1 MIAEII
7 TIGDEIL
14 IGQIVDSNSA
24 WIAEELNLIG
34 VKIGRIVSIS
44 DDAEEIKHALDSGF
58 ERADLLIVTGG
69 LGPTKDDI
77 TKTTLADYFNDELI
91 LSEDVLAHVTA
102 LFARFGREMTD
113 LNRRQAL
120 VPSKCIPLK
129 NPLGTAPGM
138 WFDQNGKAV
147 VSLPGV
153 PYEMKGLMEHEV
165 SPLIQQKYL
174 LPAIVHKTVLTHGLG
189 ESWLSEQIA
198 EWEDALP
205 KHIKLAYLPSPG
217 RVRLRLS
224 ATGDNAKTLLT
235 EVESQIEELK
245 KLIPHLI
252 YGYDDDTMEQEV
264 GKLLKELNATL
275 STAESCTGG
284 GIAASITSVS
294 GSSEYFLGSTVSYA
308 NQVKQEILGVSSD
321 MLTNQGAV
329 SVEVVKQM
337 AEGSRKLM
345 HSDYAVST
353 SGIAGPGGGSEEKPV
368 GTVWIGL
375 SGPNRTIA
383 KKFLFGDVRKRNIQR
398 SIATALNMLRKE
410 LLKDLE
416 N

>member
-1 MIAEII
+1 MTAEII

-24 WIAEELNLIG
+24 WIAEELNMIG
-34 VKIGRIVSIS
+34 VAVGRIVSIS
-44 DDAEEIKHALDSGF
+44 DNAEEIKHALDSGF
-58 ERADLLIVTGG
+58 DRADLLILTGG

-77 TKTTLADYFNDELI
+77 TKTTLAEYFDDELI
-91 LSEDVLAHVTA
+91 LSDEIVAHVKA

-113 LNRRQAL
+113 LNKQQAL

-129 NPLGTAPGM
+129 NSLGTAPGM
-138 WFDQNGKAV
+138 WFDKNGKAV

-153 PYEMKGLMEHEV
+153 PYEMKGLMKKEV
-165 SPLIQQKYL
+165 IPRIQKKYH
-174 LPAIVHKTVLTHGLG
+174 LPAIAHKTVLTHGMG

-198 EWEDALP
+198 DWEDALP
-205 KHIKLAYLPSPG
+205 NHLKLAYLPSPG

-224 ATGDNAKTLLT
+224 ATGDNLELLLN
-235 EVESQIEELK
+235 EVGTQIEHLK
-245 KLIPHLI
+245 ELIPHLI
-252 YGYDDDTMEQEV
+252 YGYDEDTLEEEV
-264 GKLLKELNATL
+264 GKLLIKKKATL

-284 GIAASITSVS
+284 GIAASITSVP

-308 NQVKQEILGVSSD
+308 NQVKEEVLGVSSE
-321 MLTNQGAV
+321 MLMNHGAV
-329 SVEVVKQM
+329 SEVVVKQM

-345 HSDYAVST
+345 HSDYAIST
-353 SGIAGPGGGSEEKPV
+353 SGIAGPGGGTEEKPV

-375 SGPNRTIA
+375 TGPNRTIA
-383 KKFLFGDVRKRNIQR
+383 KKFLFGDVRVRNIER
-398 SIATALNMLRKE
+398 TIATALNMLRKE

>member
-1 MIAEII
+1 
-7 TIGDEIL
+7 
-14 IGQIVDSNSA
+14 
-24 WIAEELNLIG
+24 
-34 VKIGRIVSIS
+34 
-44 DDAEEIKHALDSGF
+44 
-58 ERADLLIVTGG
+58 
-69 LGPTKDDI
+69 
-77 TKTTLADYFNDELI
+77 
-91 LSEDVLAHVTA
+91 
-102 LFARFGREMTD
+102 
-113 LNRRQAL
+113 
-120 VPSKCIPLK
+120 
-129 NPLGTAPGM
+129 
-138 WFDQNGKAV
+138 
-147 VSLPGV
+147 
-153 PYEMKGLMEHEV
+153 
-165 SPLIQQKYL
+165 
-174 LPAIVHKTVLTHGLG
+174 
-189 ESWLSEQIA
+189 WLSEQIA

-329 SVEVVKQM
+329 SEEVVKQM